1 MLWKLVL
8 SLLLFDSVAASVSV
22 DDIYYGIKNNI
33 SKNNVNGGAFVILQ
47 DDKILYKEV
56 FGKIKCDGN
65 AKNNIN
71 TIFPLASVSKTITAI
86 VIGTLIEQGK
96 LDFDEKFKL
105 PYLKNDITL
114 REILSHTTGYNFG
127 GNLEIEKGFLRH
139 EILHILSGK
148 QPVCNRCHIY
158 NNIVFS
164 LIGDILM
171 QKNISFRD
179 EVIKFNKRLNS
190 GYIGYPKYD
199 GNTAYR
205 NQTRDA
211 ICISNMKSLYVD
223 RVFPSAGF
231 YASIDALEEILKL
244 MLGMRIDLISK
255 NILNDLYN
263 PIAKTSVKWRKMN
276 ISDSIDQRYGLGIR
290 VFQYN
295 DRMLIFHSG
304 YLDGGNAFI
313 GIIPEKK
320 IGIAIVFNDNK
331 MQYDIINM
339 MINL

>member
-8 SLLLFDSVAASVSV
+8 SLLLFDSVSASVSV
-22 DDIYYGIKNNI
+22 DDIYCGIKNNI

-47 DDKILYKEV
+47 NDKILYKEV
-56 FGKIKCDGN
+56 FGKIKCDGKV
-65 AKNNIN
+65 KNNTN

-86 VIGTLIEQGK
+86 VIGTLIQQGK

-105 PYLKNDITL
+105 PYLKNEVTL
-114 REILSHTTGYNFG
+114 KEILSHTTGYNFG
-127 GNLEIEKGFLRH
+127 GNVEIEKGFLRH
-139 EILHILSGK
+139 EILHILSDK
-148 QPVCNRCHIY
+148 KPICNKCHIY

-164 LIGDILM
+164 VIEDILA

-179 EVIKFNKRLNS
+179 EVIKFNQMLNH
-190 GYIGYPKYD
+190 GYLGYPKYD
-199 GNTAYR
+199 NNTAYF
-205 NQTRDA
+205 NKVQDG
-211 ICISNMKSLYVD
+211 ICHSKMTSLYID
-223 RVFPSAGF
+223 KVFPSAGF
-231 YASIDALEEILKL
+231 YASIDAFEEILKL
-244 MLGMRIDLISK
+244 MLGMRVDLISK

-290 VFQYN
+290 IFQN
-295 DRMLIFHSG
+295 HKNMLIFHSG
-304 YLDGGNAFI
+304 YLDGGTAFI
-313 GIIPEKK
+313 GIIPEKR

-339 MINL
+339 MMNL